1 MKIYNYDFEKI
12 VTKSGLSI
20 FDWFDWFDRLFWRFR
35 ATNLLTED

>member
-20 FDWFDWFDRLFWRFR
+20 FDWFDRLFWRFR